1 MRFSRTNFKLSLIV
15 AIGVIGMLAI
25 APIALYTMRAQMLA
39 DRQAKTRQII
49 DVGHGILSQ
58 YHKLE
63 TEGKLPREQA
73 QAAALAEIKGLRYDK
88 VEYFWVNDMVPTM
101 LMHPIKPELDG
112 KPLGEMA
119 DPTGNR
125 LFAGFV
131 DVVKK
136 QGAGFYSY
144 LWPKPGF
151 DRPVPK
157 ISYVKGFEPWG
168 WIIGTGIYLDD
179 VDAVFRSTALTF
191 AMLCAAFI
199 ALVLSCTYVIGRS
212 ITRPLT
218 VITGL
223 TSRLTS
229 GDSEFQVPFTGRKDE
244 VGRLAQA
251 LDVFKDNAAAIAKM
265 HAEQAALKQQ
275 ADTEKRRAIIDLAN
289 SFEAS
294 VQAVVCEVLQDA
306 QDMHHAAESMT
317 RTVAEAKD
325 QSIAVLDASQ
335 QASANVQTV
344 ASAADELSASI
355 KDIGQRVTQATQV
368 ASQAATD
375 SERTNTTVAGLAA
388 TAHKI
393 GEVIGLINE
402 VASQTNLLALN
413 ATIEAARAGEAGKGF
428 AVVASE
434 VKALA
439 GQTAKATDEISSQ
452 IVAIQTETQQVVGN
466 IQSIRS
472 TIMQVNEISSSIAAA
487 VDEQSAATNEISHN
501 VREAAAGTSRVSQN
515 ATSVTTATREAGAVA
530 DTVLRSSDRLSNKL
544 RVLQHEMQTFMT
556 SVRAA

>member
-25 APIALYTMRAQMLA
+25 APIALYAMRAQMLA
-39 DRQAKTRQII
+39 DRQAKTRQMI
-49 DVGHGILSQ
+49 DVGHGILAQ
-58 YHKLE
+58 YYKLE
-63 TEGKLPREQA
+63 TEGKLSREQA

-88 VEYFWVNDMVPTM
+88 VEYFWINDMQPKM

-151 DRPVPK
+151 DQPVPK

-179 VDAVFRSTALTF
+179 VDAVFRSNALTF

-218 VITGL
+218 IITGL

-229 GDSEFQVPFTGRKDE
+229 GDSDFQVPFTGRNDE
-244 VGRLAQA
+244 VGQLAQA
-251 LDVFKDNAAAIAKM
+251 LNVFKDNSAAITKM
-265 HAEQAALKQQ
+265 YADQSALKQQ
-275 ADTEKRRAIIDLAN
+275 ADTEKRRAMIDLAN
-289 SFEAS
+289 RFEAT
-294 VQAVVCEVLQDA
+294 VQTVVGEVLQDA
-306 QDMHHAAESMT
+306 QDMHRAAESMT
-317 RTVAEAKD
+317 RTVTEAKD
-325 QSIAVLDASQ
+325 QSTAVLNASQ
-335 QASANVQTV
+335 QASLNVRTV
-344 ASAADELSASI
+344 ASAADELSVSI
-355 KDIGQRVTQATQV
+355 KNIGQRVTQATQV
-368 ASQAATD
+368 ASQAASD
-375 SERTNTTVAGLAA
+375 SEQTNTTVAGLAA
-388 TAHKI
+388 TANKI

-402 VASQTNLLALN
+402 IASQTNLLALN

-452 IVAIQTETQQVVGN
+452 IVAIQTETQQVVGK

-487 VDEQSAATNEISHN
+487 VEQQSAATNDIAHN
-501 VREAAAGTSRVSQN
+501 VQEAAAGTSRVSQN
-515 ATSVTTATREAGAVA
+515 ATRVSTATTEAGAVA
-530 DTVLRSSDRLSNKL
+530 DTVLQSSDRLGSKL

-556 SVRAA
+556 TVRAA

>member
-39 DRQAKTRQII
+39 DRQAKTRQMI

-63 TEGKLPREQA
+63 TEGKLSREQA

-179 VDAVFRSTALTF
+179 VDAVFRNAALTF

-244 VGRLAQA
+244 VGRLALA
-251 LDVFKDNAAAIAKM
+251 LDVFKDNAAAMAKM

-289 SFEAS
+289 RFEAS
-294 VQAVVCEVLQDA
+294 VQAVVGEVLQDA

-325 QSIAVLDASQ
+325 QSISVLDASR

-344 ASAADELSASI
+344 ASAAEQLSASI
-355 KDIGQRVTQATQV
+355 NEIGQRVTQAAQV
-368 ASQAATD
+368 GSQAAAD
-375 SERTNTTVAGLAA
+375 SERTNATVTGLAA
-388 TAHKI
+388 AANKI
-393 GEVIGLINE
+393 GEVIGLINQI
-402 VASQTNLLALN
+402 ASQTNLLALN

-452 IVAIQTETQQVVGN
+452 ILAIQTETQQVVGN

-530 DTVLRSSDRLSNKL
+530 DTVLQSSDRLSSKL
-544 RVLQHEMQTFMT
+544 HVLQNEMQTFMT